1 MKGILFFLGGLFAV
15 FLIALTVF
23 FWIRRK
29 IRRYSGHLFGAAPS
43 AVLQNI
49 QVQEEKP
56 KSLNGM
62 DTVFLPQILKDFPD
76 FNPSLAETYVKEKL
90 AQVCAGK
97 PGFRVHNVV
106 ISGYDRARTEKTVVY
121 QAALEYREKGVL
133 RQKRYCLRYA
143 SLLPDDSGAALALN
157 CPNCGA
163 PLSDAGETVCTYCGS
178 PLVQVMKH
186 TWRFTEVF
194 EK

>member
-1 MKGILFFLGGLFAV
+1 MDSPENTA
-15 FLIALTVF
+15 
-23 FWIRRK
+23 
-29 IRRYSGHLFGAAPS
+29 LFGTFVWRGAFGRPAKYTG
-43 AVLQNI
+43 AGGKTKI
-49 QVQEEKP
+49 AERD
-56 KSLNGM
+56 GYR
-62 DTVFLPQILKDFPD
+62 FLLQILKDFPD

-163 PLSDAGETVCTYCGS
+163 SLSDAGETVCTYCGS

>member
-1 MKGILFFLGGLFAV
+1 MQDVWIRLRYDKGEVYRMKGILFFLGGLFAV

-62 DTVFLPQILKDFPD
+62 DTVF
-76 FNPSLAETYVKEKL
+76 
-90 AQVCAGK
+90 C
-97 PGFRVHNVV
+97 
-106 ISGYDRARTEKTVVY
+106 
-121 QAALEYREKGVL
+121 
-133 RQKRYCLRYA
+133 C
-143 SLLPDDSGAALALN
+143 
-157 CPNCGA
+157 
-163 PLSDAGETVCTYCGS
+163 
-178 PLVQVMKH
+178 
-186 TWRFTEVF
+186 RF
-194 EK
+194 